1 MKGRGEARRGPSLAL
16 GDTRAPRLSY
26 RHLAKDG
33 DHTESAAGN
42 AGVALRFTSESR
54 IRKLELP
61 FHLAIFLFFFFSP
74 KVVMRIRDREGNYR
88 TARTGGAEGR
98 PRAARECRSHSIARC
113 YRDTVSWLLIPG

>member
-1 MKGRGEARRGPSLAL
+1 MVKGRGEARRGPSLAL

-61 FHLAIFLFFFFSP
+61 FHLAIFLFFFFPP
-74 KVVMRIRDREGNYR
+74 K
-88 TARTGGAEGR
+88 
-98 PRAARECRSHSIARC
+98 
-113 YRDTVSWLLIPG
+113 W